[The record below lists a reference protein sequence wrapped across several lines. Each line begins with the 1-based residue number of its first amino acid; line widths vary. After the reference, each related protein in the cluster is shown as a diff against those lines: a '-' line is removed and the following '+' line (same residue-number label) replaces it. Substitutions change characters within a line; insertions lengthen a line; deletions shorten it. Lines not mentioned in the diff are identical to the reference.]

1 MPRFFQCLCVEK
13 LAPFLP
19 DQYNLN
25 YLGKGLTRDHFHQV
39 FFQIGPEVLNKKIFS
54 KNSTLEHKSFQREPH
69 KNHSNDAWWNFTK
82 WFRKYCFKQ
91 NADWQCTSTMTPYD
105 QISSPWTC
113 GSQWAKIRGIP
124 WTNTHNMAAAYLF
137 IQSSSFYVNYLFTL
151 FLLVSSADNL
161 CKQLGPRSG
170 LTKCQ
175 AWSGSKLFDTL
186 IVFQKN
192 FFQKKNDFEK
202 KKQQTTKMHAK
213 LPSRQRFQDAC
224 N

>member
-1 MPRFFQCLCVEK
+1 
-13 LAPFLP
+13 
-19 DQYNLN
+19 
-25 YLGKGLTRDHFHQV
+25 
-39 FFQIGPEVLNKKIFS
+39 
-54 KNSTLEHKSFQREPH
+54 
-69 KNHSNDAWWNFTK
+69 
-82 WFRKYCFKQ
+82 
-91 NADWQCTSTMTPYD
+91 MTPYD

-137 IQSSSFYVNYLFTL
+137 IQSSSFYVNYLLTL

-186 IVFQKN
+186 IVFIPKR
-192 FFQKKNDFEK
+192 FFSK
-202 KKQQTTKMHAK
+202 KKWFWKKKTADNKNACKITQQAKVSRRLQLVPKQMHSGRMKPYLANNLSQK
-213 LPSRQRFQDAC
+213 AISLICLSICSVALRQYFIMEANTMKPGPYC
-224 N
+224 L